1 MEKIMVKMMEGRP
14 ERKFE
19 EKFEEKASEK
29 FLKRSLGKKIF
40 DFLFMPL
47 EASYTVEASIVFS
60 ICLLTIGAVIL
71 LGLSIYQESLSAASS
86 RMEDINVTR
95 RFRLIAA
102 GKDILEQLK

>member
-1 MEKIMVKMMEGRP
+1 MEKIMEKMMEGRP

-29 FLKRSLGKKIF
+29 YLKKSHGKKIF

-60 ICLLTIGAVIL
+60 ICILTIGAVIL
-71 LGLSIYQESLSAASS
+71 LGLSIYQESLSIASS